1 MVDDPEMVPAERMEE
16 FLTEHWANDINR
28 DRG

>member
-1 MVDDPEMVPAERMEE
+1 MVDEPEMVPAERMEE
-16 FLTEHWANDINR
+16 LLSETWANDIDR